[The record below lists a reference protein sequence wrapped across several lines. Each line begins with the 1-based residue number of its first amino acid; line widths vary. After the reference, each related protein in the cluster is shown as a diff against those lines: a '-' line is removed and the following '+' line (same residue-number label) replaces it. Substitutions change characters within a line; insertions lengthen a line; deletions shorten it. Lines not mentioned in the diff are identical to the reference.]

1 MNKIQLGGW
10 ASTYPGIPAVQDLI
24 GGSPGG
30 TAGHTGIQ
38 PVANLPAAAA
48 VKQHFSLSFLQPLG
62 QASVVTSS
70 PPGANLSP
78 LTEFCV
84 STFPH
89 VDRDGQDEHKLQML
103 HSLKKKRKKEKKEK
117 KIQQKYKICHP
128 SQKNVYI

>member
-1 MNKIQLGGW
+1 MHLLRRFGSKQKQTQNLEKMQRGGW
-10 ASTYPGIPAVQDLI
+10 TLTYPGIPAVQDLI

-38 PVANLPAAAA
+38 PVANFPAAAA
-48 VKQHFSLSFLQPLG
+48 VKQHFSLPFLQPLG

-70 PPGANLSP
+70 PPGADLSP
-78 LTEFCV
+78 LAEFRV

-103 HSLKKKRKKEKKEK
+103 HSLKNHKISTQKK
-117 KIQQKYKICHP
+117 
-128 SQKNVYI
+128 